1 MIILLIAGLL
11 VLFYPALNNII
22 FVVKQNQVI
31 DDYNAQVVDMDKE
44 TIDDI
49 KKEAQQYN
57 QLLANPTAEQE
68 GEEGISGNLSY
79 RELLNVTNQQMG
91 YIVIPKISLNQPIFH
106 STDEIVLEQGIG
118 HLENTSLPVGGAST
132 HCVLT
137 GHTGVPGMMLFT
149 DLEEM
154 ETGDKFYIKVLDEVL
169 AYEVDQIKVVLPEN
183 REDLKIVDG
192 EDYVTLIT
200 CTPYGVNTHRLL
212 VRGTRVEYNGEIDD
226 TESVNTDSDIT
237 TATNT
242 SISEEA
248 TEERT
253 VVSTQQSKFSLQ
265 FIVYYIVI
273 PAIIA
278 VVIIVALVLVAKRRK
293 KKSSISK

>member
-1 MIILLIAGLL
+1 M
-11 VLFYPALNNII
+11 LFYPALNNII